1 MILTKRSKDSTT
13 RGFDKYEFLTME
25 LWDEEPNGEW
35 KFIADSA
42 DRAPDI
48 THLEIVIRGT
58 VKIDGVNGK
67 ILFIKLYP
75 FYP

>member
-25 LWDEEPNGEW
+25 LWDENPNGEW

-42 DRAPDI
+42 DRVPDI
-48 THLEIVIRGT
+48 TNLEIVVRGT
-58 VKIDGVNGK
+58 VAINSDNGK
-67 ILFIKLYP
+67 IYSRI
-75 FYP
+75 

>member
-25 LWDEEPNGEW
+25 LWDENPNGEW

-48 THLEIVIRGT
+48 TNLEIVVRGT
-58 VKIDGVNGK
+58 VAINSDNGK
-67 ILFIKLYP
+67 IYSRI
-75 FYP
+75 